1 MILGRSSA
9 MAQEKDDNNVRPI
22 SRALVNRESITMLFI
37 LIDSY
42 YLLNLQNNAQ
52 FISKINFRRR
62 NKDEWN
68 GLQSFGPFLIWGN
81 NR

>member
-62 NKDEWN
+62 NKDE
-68 GLQSFGPFLIWGN
+68 
-81 NR
+81 